1 MGIKFLCPNGHSLNV
16 KTFLAG
22 KRGVCPDC
30 GVTFR
35 IPSESMPTARAEA
48 IGASAD
54 IAPETP
60 RASEPASVQPAAIVI
75 SPGNGQA
82 AGRPQPVVAATTPV
96 TTAQSTL
103 PSGIPLPASG
113 ATATPSP
120 AAPAVVPVGVP
131 VGVPAGSPAP
141 YATPGGMS
149 ATPDPINDS
158 PQAIWYIRPPSGG
171 QYGPARGDVMRNWL
185 VEGRVSGDSLVWRE
199 GWTDWRSAG
208 QVFPQ
213 LAGSAPAMSAAMPVA
228 AVTPPGAN
236 PSAASPAADAT
247 ARTQRT
253 AARYSSKKKTGSGV
267 AIAALVGLVLV
278 CVVLIGVLVVVLNR

>member
-1 MGIKFLCPNGHSLNV
+1 MGIKFLCPQGHSLNV

-22 KRGVCPDC
+22 KRGVCPNC

-35 IPSESMPTARAEA
+35 IPSESMPNTRAEA
-48 IGASAD
+48 IGASAEN
-54 IAPETP
+54 ALETP
-60 RASEPASVQPAAIVI
+60 RVSEPVSVQPAAGVV
-75 SPGNGQA
+75 SRSNGQ
-82 AGRPQPVVAATTPV
+82 VAAHPQQAPAAPAQAAATPFP
-96 TTAQSTL
+96 APHSAL

-113 ATATPSP
+113 ATPAPSP

-131 VGVPAGSPAP
+131 VGAPAP
-141 YATPGGMS
+141 YAMPARTPT
-149 ATPDPINDS
+149 AYDPISES

-171 QYGPARGDVMRNWL
+171 QYGPARGDVMRTWL

-213 LAGSAPAMSAAMPVA
+213 LAGASPAMSVTT
-228 AVTPPGAN
+228 VTPIGAN
-236 PSAASPAADAT
+236 QPAASPAAET
-247 ARTQRT
+247 PRSQRT
-253 AARYSSKKKTGSGV
+253 AARYSAKKKSGSGV